1 MLNLHRKEEWDTA
14 PMATFR
20 DKPKRPPIDW
30 LTAAVYSAIMAL
42 AGLSCWAI
50 KCGHGITLLGG
61 WVFLGGVWLVWDAN
75 DRRFWR
81 SFATFVVGIAA
92 IIAGSVMMGAGS

>member
-1 MLNLHRKEEWDTA
+1 MSNFHRKEEWTM
-14 PMATFR
+14 PMATR
-20 DKPKRPPIDW
+20 RKQSIDW
-30 LTAAVYSAIMAL
+30 VVVAVYSAIL
-42 AGLSCWAI
+42 AVFVMCGWLL
-50 KCGHGITLLGG
+50 KCGHGMTLFGG